1 MPSYFI
7 SPPTE
12 TDWSLPPEEFQARL
26 EERWPEAEIRPAP
39 EGSPMAFHFTIS
51 VDDESLDGSYADD
64 GQALWIEMASEPQ
77 MAELAVWFRGLV
89 PAHQELDFADEG
101 LEIELPLDAS
111 ITREQFR
118 ERFAAA

>member
-7 SPPTE
+7 SPPNE
-12 TDWSLPPEEFQARL
+12 TDWSLPPGEFQARL
-26 EERWPEAEIRPAP
+26 GERWPDIEIRPAP
-39 EGSPMAFHFTIS
+39 EGSPMAFHFTIPM
-51 VDDESLDGSYADD
+51 DDESVDGSYAED
-64 GQALWIEMASEPQ
+64 GQALWIEMGSEPQ

-89 PAHQELDFADEG
+89 PDRQELEFADAG